1 MQRLIEGIHRFQA
14 EGFRPL
20 RGLFEEL
27 SHGQSPET
35 LFITCSDS
43 RIDPNLLTGS
53 RPGDLF
59 IMRNAGNIIP
69 PHGAANGGEAA
80 TVELAVAALGVKDI
94 IVCGHSLCGAMKG
107 LLDPA
112 MVADLPAVSSWLDHA
127 NPTRRIMRD
136 NYAHLEGDDLWSA
149 TVEENVLVQL
159 EHLRTLPAVA
169 ARLAK
174 GDLKMHGW
182 VYKIETGGVFAFDPI
197 ISQFVPIA
205 EYRGPAEE
213 AASRAKSA
221 RSI

>member
-20 RGLFEEL
+20 QGLFEQL

-69 PHGAANGGEAA
+69 PHGVANGGEAA

-112 MVADLPAVSSWLDHA
+112 MVAKLPAVSVWLDHA
-127 NPTRRIMRD
+127 EATRRIMRE
-136 NYAHLEGDDLWSA
+136 NYAHLNGDALWSA

-174 GDLKMHGW
+174 GDLKIHGW
-182 VYKIETGGVFAFDPI
+182 VYKIETGGVFAFEPTTG
-197 ISQFVPIA
+197 QFVPIA
-205 EYRGPAEE
+205 EYRDPAVE
-213 AASRAKSA
+213 AAARARLA
-221 RSI
+221 RPI